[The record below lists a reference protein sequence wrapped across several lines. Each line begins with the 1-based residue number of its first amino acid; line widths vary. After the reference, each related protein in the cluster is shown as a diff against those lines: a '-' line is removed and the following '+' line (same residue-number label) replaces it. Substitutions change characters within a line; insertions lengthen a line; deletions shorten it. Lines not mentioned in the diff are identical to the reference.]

1 MSWHTLRKSTRLRSR
16 DRILLGRCLLAC
28 GVDGESTFL
37 QQLDECDLGQNNVPP
52 YLHWLVVCEACRRL
66 TLGRALTPCVPIVRF
81 SSNEVVKCSS
91 CSDVRQYLAAQ
102 FFLGPFQAPVPP
114 ASPVPRHRYAPTLV
128 IAASIIAAVRL
139 AREEDISGRSPRQ
152 PSQTVCNSP
161 RISSTRSASDSWAK
175 SRPPRRSVESLV
187 AVTQWCCVMRS
198 GMGYRVET
206 G

>member
-52 YLHWLVVCEACRRL
+52 YLHWLVVCGACRRL

-81 SSNEVVKCSS
+81 RSNEVVKCSS

-139 AREEDISGRSPRQ
+139 AREEDISGRSPSSWVIPT
-152 PSQTVCNSP
+152 PSTGSG
-161 RISSTRSASDSWAK
+161 RRR
-175 SRPPRRSVESLV
+175 SRPGTALGTLAKAAVANSVQLAKNILDTVRKRFLGE
-187 AVTQWCCVMRS
+187 
-198 GMGYRVET
+198 E
-206 G
+206 

>member
-52 YLHWLVVCEACRRL
+52 YLHWLVVCGACRQL

-102 FFLGPFQAPVPP
+102 FFLGPFPAPVQPTS
-114 ASPVPRHRYAPTLV
+114 SPVPRHRYTPTLV

-139 AREEDISGRSPRQ
+139 AREEDISGRSPRLMAAVANSVQ
-152 PSQTVCNSP
+152 LAKNILDTVRKRFP
-161 RISSTRSASDSWAK
+161 G
-175 SRPPRRSVESLV
+175 E
-187 AVTQWCCVMRS
+187 
-198 GMGYRVET
+198 E
-206 G
+206 